1 MFGGEGDDTFV
12 WNKGD
17 EGTTIKPAVDYVM
30 DFGDAGTDTL
40 DITDLLSGH
49 DLNNGDLS
57 QYLTV
62 SRSDSGKMEIGIS
75 SQGNGQIDQKII
87 LDNIDFDAEK
97 AAQIANS
104 LKDGTLKSSDF

>member
-1 MFGGEGDDTFV
+1 
-12 WNKGD
+12 
-17 EGTTIKPAVDYVM
+17 
-30 DFGDAGTDTL
+30 
-40 DITDLLSGH
+40 
-49 DLNNGDLS
+49 
-57 QYLTV
+57 
-62 SRSDSGKMEIGIS
+62 MEIGIS